1 MKRLAFIGA
10 GMLGKQALEIANLQ
24 KEHSFVGFYDD
35 FCEDTTFEGLP
46 IIGKIDEIEKD
57 FKNGVFDELFIA
69 IGYNH
74 LGFKQELFK
83 RFTSIPMATIVHPS
97 AIVEDTAV
105 LQGGNLLYAMAYVGP
120 RCTMEFGSVL
130 NIMSYLAH
138 DIILGNCS
146 FMSGGINVGGK
157 TNIGERCFIGLSTAI
172 IDEVTICN
180 DVFLGAGTV
189 VSKSISEPGTYVG
202 VPARKIK

>member
-1 MKRLAFIGA
+1 MKRLAYIGA
-10 GMLGKQALEIANLQ
+10 GMLGKQAFEIAELQ
-24 KEHSFVGFYDD
+24 QKYNSVGFYDD
-35 FCEDTTFEGLP
+35 FCEETKFEDLP
-46 IIGKIDEIEKD
+46 ILGKINKIADD
-57 FKNGVFDELFIA
+57 FENGVFDELFIA

-74 LGFKQELFK
+74 LGFKQELFEQF
-83 RFTSIPMATIVHPS
+83 RSVPMANIIHPS
-97 AIVEDTAV
+97 AIIENSAE

-120 RCTMEFGSVL
+120 RCTMEPGSVL

-138 DIILGNCS
+138 DITLGNCS

-157 TNIGERCFIGLSTAI
+157 TTIGERCFIGLSTAI
-172 IDEVTICN
+172 IDEVSICN

-189 VSKSISEPGTYVG
+189 VSKSIDSPGTYVG